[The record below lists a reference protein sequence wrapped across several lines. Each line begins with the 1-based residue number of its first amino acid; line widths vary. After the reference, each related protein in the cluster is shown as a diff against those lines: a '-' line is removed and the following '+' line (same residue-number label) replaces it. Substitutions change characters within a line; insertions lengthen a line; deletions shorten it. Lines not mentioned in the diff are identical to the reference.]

1 MEEYWRTYLCRVYF
15 PSLPLPFSP
24 LPSLLSSPLL
34 SELGCLLLS
43 PSPFPLSLS
52 QPVFLSNT
60 WTISI
65 TLLSL
70 PSPSLPPMYP
80 QPRVCVCVCVC
91 VCVKVRYRCG
101 INVASLVSLL
111 RDINRKLWAW
121 GRECVCGWVE
131 KTGVV
136 HDVSLVVVNG
146 DGLHWWV
153 LLEGAFR
160 CYMGVCMLGRWGST
174 CVYVY
179 ICVCLRVC
187 QSLTT
192 PPCSRVCSVVQ

>member
-1 MEEYWRTYLCRVYF
+1 M
-15 PSLPLPFSP
+15 
-24 LPSLLSSPLL
+24 
-34 SELGCLLLS
+34 
-43 PSPFPLSLS
+43 
-52 QPVFLSNT
+52 
-60 WTISI
+60 
-65 TLLSL
+65 
-70 PSPSLPPMYP
+70 
-80 QPRVCVCVCVC
+80 
-91 VCVKVRYRCG
+91 
-101 INVASLVSLL
+101 
-111 RDINRKLWAW
+111 
-121 GRECVCGWVE
+121 CGWVE